1 MTQSN
6 GGGTTAPITGSRPAV
21 STEEYTRRHGP
32 PYSAGDVGPGA
43 VRAALDLLLEP
54 GAVAELRAIGRDG
67 RVASGYFDDPALLA
81 EKAEALDAS
90 GDYSGVYV
98 TLNPVHPALLARR
111 ANRVEARLGRKDATT
126 ADADVLR
133 RRWLPIDIDPVRASG
148 ISATAGERENALSVA
163 ARIREFL
170 DGLGWPA
177 PIVADSGNG
186 AHLLYRGDLPN
197 DDESTALVKAVL
209 AALDARFSTE
219 RAKVDCANFN
229 AGRIWKVY
237 GTVSRKG
244 DSTADRPHRRA
255 AVLEAPRSPAPVPAL
270 LLGSLA
276 ATIASVPPEPTPAA
290 CPAGPNPGA
299 AGAADEVLERGD
311 PVGFL
316 LAAFAR
322 DHVGDET
329 LAHCL
334 IMSIASQAVLNSR
347 GLHVY
352 VTGESGKGKS
362 SGMTAMLRQ
371 VPEEYRLAERMSD
384 KALYYSDD
392 IGPGTVLLLDDIALS
407 EELQEVLKEATS
419 KFTEPIRMRTV
430 DTDRKVRHCLV
441 PERCVWW
448 LANVRALYDDQ
459 VLNRMLTCWVD
470 DSKAQDGV
478 VFERQ
483 LAEEARPAREAV
495 NGRFDLAVC
504 RELWRAARSGGLV
517 YVEVPFATRIRMAS
531 VSNRRN
537 TLVLLDLVRSH
548 ALLHLRQRSTE
559 RLEDGTLV
567 VTATRADF
575 DYAAGL
581 FSALHAGGG
590 SLGSKFDRNEDL
602 VLALALKKG
611 IERFTIRDVQK
622 WTGWTYQKAR
632 RTMLGYFGRGVRYP
646 GLLDKSP
653 ALSLIDQTAVDPEEV
668 NRDVRQRQNVFV
680 FDPEVYREALVRGE
694 AWLKDEAP
702 AGCTPVEQGDEGSVE
717 HSVGYPSGGRC
728 GENSTIGG
736 SPDGTGRGAF
746 ITPDRTVSAG
756 ALPLARSAPAPVEQ
770 VRINPEETCS
780 NMGSDDDSATRGCST
795 TCSTG
800 YSTGVQHA
808 ECCHLPSQRAF
819 VALESPAPVPCDTC
833 GRRPSHYR
841 ERRPAGEPRHLC
853 RACHA
858 AAVRREQRAGP
869 PLPGVID
876 PGGLRRVR
884 ASVGRCDVC
893 DLEAAAWS
901 GGGVRLCEAC
911 YDREAR
917 RRVREGAVG
926 PADV

>member
-1 MTQSN
+1 M
-6 GGGTTAPITGSRPAV
+6 
-21 STEEYTRRHGP
+21 
-32 PYSAGDVGPGA
+32 
-43 VRAALDLLLEP
+43 
-54 GAVAELRAIGRDG
+54 
-67 RVASGYFDDPALLA
+67 
-81 EKAEALDAS
+81 
-90 GDYSGVYV
+90 
-98 TLNPVHPALLARR
+98 
-111 ANRVEARLGRKDATT
+111 
-126 ADADVLR
+126 
-133 RRWLPIDIDPVRASG
+133 
-148 ISATAGERENALSVA
+148 
-163 ARIREFL
+163 
-170 DGLGWPA
+170 
-177 PIVADSGNG
+177 
-186 AHLLYRGDLPN
+186 
-197 DDESTALVKAVL
+197 KAVL

-255 AVLEAPRSPAPVPAL
+255 AVLEAPRLPTAVPAL

-276 ATIASVPPEPTPAA
+276 ATIASAPPEPTPAA

-316 LAAFAR
+316 LEAFAR

-430 DTDRKVRHCLV
+430 DTDRKVRHCAV

-448 LANVRALYDDQ
+448 LVNVRALYDDQ

-602 VLALALKKG
+602 VLAEASRR
-611 IERFTIRDVQK
+611 EAARFTTQDVQR
-622 WTGWTYQKAR
+622 WTGWTYQKSR
-632 RTMLGYFGRGVRYP
+632 RTMLGYTGRGGVRYP
-646 GLLDKSP
+646 GLIDKSP
-653 ALSLIDQTAVDPEEV
+653 ALTLIDQTAVDPEEA
-668 NRDVRQRQNVFV
+668 NRDVRQRQLVFV
-680 FDPEVYREALVRGE
+680 FNEEIYRESLVRGQV
-694 AWLKDEAP
+694 WLKD
-702 AGCTPVEQGDEGSVE
+702 
-717 HSVGYPSGGRC
+717 GG
-728 GENSTIGG
+728 
-736 SPDGTGRGAF
+736 PD
-746 ITPDRTVSAG
+746 DSAG
-756 ALPLARSAPAPVEQ
+756 ACWQVVVRPVDRPVDNMEKGRTGGGIQNGGECSGNAGPCVNTPASTVRPDPSDGVHCAPGPVDSTVIDTGISRSD
-770 VRINPEETCS
+770 S
-780 NMGSDDDSATRGCST
+780 GSATARAESLLPTGLST
-795 TCSTG
+795 PLSTG
-800 YSTGVQHA
+800 CQHA
-808 ECCHLPSQRAF
+808 ECCHIPGPRAF
-819 VALESPAPVPCDTC
+819 AALESPAPVPCDAC

-876 PGGLRRVR
+876 PGGMRKVA

-917 RRVREGAVG
+917 RRVREGAAG